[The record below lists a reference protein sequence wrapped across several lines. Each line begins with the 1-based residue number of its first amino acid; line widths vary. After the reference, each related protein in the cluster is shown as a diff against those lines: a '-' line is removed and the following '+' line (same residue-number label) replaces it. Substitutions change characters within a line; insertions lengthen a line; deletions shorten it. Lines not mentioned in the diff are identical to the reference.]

1 MTQNNNL
8 KTQSK
13 LETQSSKYE
22 LIKKIPFKTI
32 IGTGIIVSISI
43 VFYKNYDK
51 FIIFYNNVCD
61 FYDRICY
68 YCNIFK
74 KLLFFKIGLNLTNKS
89 IKTVTEINYY
99 KNKFICLSTLN
110 KVKTTKDII
119 NIVFRRGIKLIKK

>member
-43 VFYKNYDK
+43 VFYKN
-51 FIIFYNNVCD
+51 F
-61 FYDRICY
+61 
-68 YCNIFK
+68 
-74 KLLFFKIGLNLTNKS
+74 T
-89 IKTVTEINYY
+89 
-99 KNKFICLSTLN
+99 
-110 KVKTTKDII
+110 
-119 NIVFRRGIKLIKK
+119 